1 MEYVGEVVNQE
12 QMARRAELY
21 ASQKQPHFYFMTL
34 RPNQIIDATCC
45 GNLSRF
51 MNHSCV
57 PNCETQKW
65 IVDGRIRIGLFTLKS
80 VKAGQEL
87 TFDYKFV
94 RFG

>member
-1 MEYVGEVVNQE
+1 MEYVGEIVTQD
-12 QMARRAELY
+12 QMNHRAELY
-21 ASQKQPHFYFMTL
+21 AAQGQPHFYFMTL
-34 RPNQIIDATCC
+34 RPNKIIDATCK

-51 MNHSCV
+51 LNHSCA

-65 IVDGRIRIGLFTLKS
+65 IVGGRIKIGLFTLKS
-80 VKAGQEL
+80 IKCGTEL